1 MRGIW
6 PSTKS
11 RPETGAQVI
20 PRSCVERDMAAET
33 LPAPARPRR
42 GLRPRLAELWAQRPD
57 WARDRA
63 VLGLAASLLV
73 LLVLF
78 FASLS
83 YLSADHPGRTVT
95 LDQLGTLLHNR
106 QVSSLEL
113 RDQDAVAVGQTTRK
127 QTFSVD
133 YPSSDAVTDGLV
145 KRAERADARVSVDL
159 QSFKESVRTITTFLL
174 PLVILANLFALLF
187 LAGRAGGSALDDVQS
202 FGTLRKGRK
211 GAGLGGPTVSFAD
224 VAGADEAVEELREVV
239 DYLRDP
245 NRYAAVGAVPPK
257 GVLLFGPPGCGK
269 TLLARAVAGEAGVSF
284 FSVAGAEFVESLVG
298 VGAARVRDLFE
309 RVRENA
315 PAILFIDELD
325 AAARRRG
332 TGGSAGGADER
343 EQTLNQLLV
352 EIDGFDVASGI
363 VVVGATNRPDILDP
377 ALLRPGRFDRHVTV
391 DQPDHDGRVRILA
404 LHARGKPMG
413 ADVDLDG
420 LARRTPGF
428 TGADLANVINEAAL
442 LTVREGRS
450 AVEPDLLEEAVQRV
464 LHGPRRR
471 GRVLSET
478 ERHRAAVHEAGHA
491 VAAAVLGHGDDVHRL
506 SILTRGRGLG
516 LTSVRLDSDQV
527 LHTGSELFGQLVVAF
542 GGLAA
547 EQGLLGEVSTGS
559 EQDLEQATELARE
572 LVGRFGMS
580 GRLGRVRLLAHD
592 HEEFLSGGPGLAA
605 MSAATHEAFDEEVRR
620 LLDAAEHRARAVIE
634 ANRPVLDRI
643 VTTLLE
649 RETLEGDALA
659 AALADV
665 QAPGE
670 PGTPVP

>member
-133 YPSSDAVTDGLV
+133 YPSRDAVTDGLV

-159 QSFKESVRTITTFLL
+159 QSFKQSVRTITTFLL

-211 GAGLGGPTVSFAD
+211 GAGLGGPTVTFAD

-245 NRYAAVGAVPPK
+245 SRYASVGATPPK

-309 RVRENA
+309 RVRTAA

-442 LTVREGRS
+442 LTVREKRT
-450 AVEPDLLEEAVQRV
+450 AIEPDLLEEAVQRV

-471 GRVLSET
+471 GRVLT
-478 ERHRAAVHEAGHA
+478 PAERERAAVHESGHA
-491 VAAAVLGHGDDVHRL
+491 VVATALGRGDDVHRV
-506 SILTRGRGLG
+506 SILARGRGLG
-516 LTSVRLDSDQV
+516 LTSVRMDSDAV
-527 LHTGSELFGQLVVAF
+527 LFTAADLFAQLVVSF

-547 EQGLLGEVSTGS
+547 EEVVLGQSSTGA
-559 EQDLEQATELARE
+559 EQDLEHATALARE
-572 LVGRFGMS
+572 LVGRYGMS
-580 GRLGRVRLLAHD
+580 ERLGRVRLLARD
-592 HEEFLSGGPGLAA
+592 PDEFLGAAAGLNA
-605 MSAATHEAFDEEVRR
+605 MSSKTHETFDDEVRR
-620 LLDAAEHRARAVIE
+620 LLDEAERRAREVVGEHRA
-634 ANRPVLDRI
+634 VLDGLVAR
-643 VTTLLE
+643 LLE
-649 RETLEGDALA
+649 RETLEGPALTEALSRA
-659 AALADV
+659 AA
-665 QAPGE
+665 
-670 PGTPVP
+670 